1 MPVLAWLL
9 RGRNNSNTT
18 FGPRVLNSGVWG
30 MEIRAL
36 IRRGGSGAAG
46 LQWEFSLGSN
56 HILD

>member
-30 MEIRAL
+30 YGNKSPDKEGRLWSSWAPVGI
-36 IRRGGSGAAG
+36 
-46 LQWEFSLGSN
+46 QLGK
-56 HILD
+56 